1 MKQTLLSLFLLLTST
16 ISHADLSHLRSAIQL
31 INDHYVDE
39 INPQKLQD
47 GAIEGIL
54 QSFDPHSQYL
64 DQQSLSSLHEQTSG
78 NFTGI
83 GVEIEF
89 KDHILSIITPLDNS
103 PAKKAGILPGDRI
116 TAINKQPTSSM
127 KLMDIINAIRGEKNT
142 NVTLSI
148 ARDHKHLDIDV
159 RRDFIT
165 PPNVSLTYPS
175 DHTAVIRIASFNEQ
189 TMPQL
194 LEAIDDI
201 KTTPKVIHG
210 LILDLRDNPGGLLNS
225 AIETADTFLDA
236 KLLSDNKKIVYIKGK
251 NDNSVAYATEGAEL
265 KGLPIVVL
273 INEGSASGAEIV
285 ALALQ
290 EHNRAVIL
298 GKQSFGKGSVQSI
311 IPIDQHSAMKL
322 TTALYYSPRGK
333 SIQATGVTPD
343 VQVDLRERST
353 NTQTQ
358 TILKEADL
366 TNAIPSKNQHTKVVS
381 EQQRSDDPY
390 IEQAKNLLKAHYALR
405 D

>member
-1 MKQTLLSLFLLLTST
+1 MKQTLLSLFLLLSSS

-39 INPQKLQD
+39 VNPQLLQD

-64 DQQSLSSLHEQTSG
+64 DQHSLDSFNEQTSG

-89 KDHILSIITPLDNS
+89 KDHILSIITPLDDS
-103 PAKKAGILPGDRI
+103 PAKKAGILSGDRI
-116 TAINKQPTSSM
+116 TAIDNQPTSSM
-127 KLMDIINAIRGEKNT
+127 KLMDIINAIRGDKNT
-142 NVTLSI
+142 NVKLSI
-148 ARDHKHLDIDV
+148 ARDQQHLDIEV
-159 RRDFIT
+159 MRDFIT

-175 DHTAVIRIASFNEQ
+175 DHIAVIRIASFNDQ

-194 LEAIDDI
+194 LEAIDEI
-201 KTTPKVIHG
+201 KTTPKVING

-236 KLLSDNKKIVYIKGK
+236 NQISNNKKIVYIKGK
-251 NDNSVAYATEGAEL
+251 HDNSVAYATKRVEL
-265 KGLPIVVL
+265 QSLPIVVL

-311 IPIDQHSAMKL
+311 IPIDDHSAMKL
-322 TTALYYSPRGK
+322 TTALYYSPKGK
-333 SIQATGVTPD
+333 SIQAKGVTPD
-343 VQVDLRERST
+343 VQVDLRKRIST
-353 NTQTQ
+353 KVEPR
-358 TILKEADL
+358 LKEAHL
-366 TNAIPSKNQHTKVVS
+366 ANAILVD
-381 EQQRSDDPY
+381 EQPETTDDEAQWIEDPY
-390 IEQAKNLLKAHYALR
+390 IEQATNLLKAHYALR